1 MSRTFDAYVLPRGIE
16 PPPRPGLSFEAGAL
30 EVRFGDWDPAW
41 VAGLAVALAARSME
55 LAARGAAAVLESLAR
70 AGARLGDPRDPMRRQ
85 ALELL
90 PPTSGLSPA
99 MATAVLDGM
108 AVGWREGEL
117 RGLVEAELGCVD
129 RLDGFIAPVGVQHG
143 QASPPPL
150 CLPVGPRL
158 CVQIVSGSVPGV
170 GVSALVRSLLVKGP
184 TLLKTGRG
192 DVVLPVLFAR
202 ALREVDPELADALA
216 VIYWPGGSA
225 RLEEAAI
232 GPADVVV
239 AYGSDETVRA
249 VRDRTPVTARFV
261 AYHHR
266 LSVGVVG
273 REALAEHRLD
283 RTASEVARAVALF
296 DQRGCVSPQ
305 VVWVEEGGGA
315 VEGALGAAGGA
326 EGSAGAGGAEG
337 SAGRAEVPAAPS
349 ARVFA
354 RRLAGALQELEGR
367 LPGGVLEVEE
377 ASAVQQL
384 RGTAEIMAASGS
396 AVEVIHGGGS
406 SWTVVYEAETGPP
419 QACVGRVVRVR
430 PLASLDELP
439 QVLEPVRHHLQT
451 VGTAG
456 LGARADALAA
466 ELGRLGASRV
476 VPFASVAFPPA
487 RWHHDGGRPLGDLV
501 RWVDLERE

>member
-1 MSRTFDAYVLPRGIE
+1 MSGTFDAFVLPRGIE
-16 PPPRPGLSFEAGAL
+16 PPPRPCRSFGAGAL
-30 EVRFGDWDPAW
+30 EVRFGDWDPGW

-70 AGARLGDPRDPMRRQ
+70 AGERLGDPRDPMRRQ

-99 MATAVLDGM
+99 MAMAVLDGM
-108 AVGWREGEL
+108 AVGWREEEL

-129 RLDGFIAPVGVQHG
+129 RLDGFGAPLGVQHSL
-143 QASPPPL
+143 ASPPPL

-326 EGSAGAGGAEG
+326 EGST
-337 SAGRAEVPAAPS
+337 GRADGPAAPS

-367 LPGGVLEVEE
+367 LPGGALEVEE

-384 RGTAEIMAASGS
+384 RGTAELMAASGS

>member
-1 MSRTFDAYVLPRGIE
+1 
-16 PPPRPGLSFEAGAL
+16 
-30 EVRFGDWDPAW
+30 
-41 VAGLAVALAARSME
+41 
-55 LAARGAAAVLESLAR
+55 
-70 AGARLGDPRDPMRRQ
+70 
-85 ALELL
+85 
-90 PPTSGLSPA
+90 
-99 MATAVLDGM
+99 
-108 AVGWREGEL
+108 
-117 RGLVEAELGCVD
+117 
-129 RLDGFIAPVGVQHG
+129 
-143 QASPPPL
+143 
-150 CLPVGPRL
+150 
-158 CVQIVSGSVPGV
+158 VQIVSGSVPGV

-315 VEGALGAAGGA
+315 VEGALG
-326 EGSAGAGGAEG
+326 
-337 SAGRAEVPAAPS
+337 PAAPS

-367 LPGGVLEVEE
+367 LPGGALEVEE

-384 RGTAEIMAASGS
+384 RGTAELMAASGS